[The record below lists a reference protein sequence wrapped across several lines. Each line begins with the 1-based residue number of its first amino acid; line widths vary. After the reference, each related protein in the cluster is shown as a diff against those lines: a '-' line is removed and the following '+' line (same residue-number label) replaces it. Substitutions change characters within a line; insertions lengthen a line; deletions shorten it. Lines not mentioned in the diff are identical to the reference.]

1 MGATI
6 SVHSPGGLDSFDAEF
21 QRGTIDLSVGETL
34 VFTGDLT
41 HTDFTSLS
49 GDLGLYT
56 FTESGPGSFT
66 STAANSGAFTFEMT
80 QAEWVAAGSPDTLNL
95 TWNSDFVNTF
105 AFPSSGLFQLSVTCF
120 LAGTQITTPEGERA
134 VETLEIGDLI
144 RTADGTAV
152 PVKWLGR
159 QTVRTLMT
167 ASPKL
172 EPVRIAKD
180 ALGPNVPHADLT
192 VTGDHGMIVDG
203 HIINAAALV
212 NGTTIRFLS
221 LEAVEVDFVVYH
233 VETEEHDV
241 ILANGAPA
249 ETFIDYLGRRNFD
262 NHDEY
267 LALYGAE
274 RIIPEL
280 PQPRISAARHLPAHI
295 AQRLGIETPIVSW
308 DEMQSAAS

>member
-1 MGATI
+1 M
-6 SVHSPGGLDSFDAEF
+6 
-21 QRGTIDLSVGETL
+21 
-34 VFTGDLT
+34 
-41 HTDFTSLS
+41 
-49 GDLGLYT
+49 
-56 FTESGPGSFT
+56 
-66 STAANSGAFTFEMT
+66 N
-80 QAEWVAAGSPDTLNL
+80 
-95 TWNSDFVNTF
+95 
-105 AFPSSGLFQLSVTCF
+105 VTCF
-120 LAGTQITTPEGERA
+120 LPGTRIATPDGERA
-134 VETLEIGDLI
+134 VETLKIGDLVK
-144 RTADGTAV
+144 TADGTAV

-167 ASPKL
+167 ATPKL

-180 ALGPNVPHADLT
+180 ALGPNVPHTDLT

-221 LEAVEVDFVVYH
+221 LEEVEVDFVVYH
-233 VETEEHDV
+233 VETEAHDV
-241 ILANGAPA
+241 LLANGTPA

-280 PQPRISAARHLPAHI
+280 PQPRISSARLVPQVI
-295 AQRLGIETPIVSW
+295 RDRLGIGDMP
-308 DEMQSAAS
+308 DLMSA